1 MRKLFFNFAAVLL
14 AVVSF
19 AFTEDTTKAT
29 TTMYVFR
36 YDPTATNGYLKEN
49 VEDISPSNWKF
60 VGLDEELCSNDN
72 GKACRI
78 AVSAEYVD
86 DPLEPT
92 ALQGVTI
99 TASQSGTDAH
109 VTAVSGTGNQYSN
122 QLD

>member
-19 AFTEDTTKAT
+19 AFTDDTTKAT
-29 TTMYVFR
+29 TTMYVFE
-36 YDPTATNGYLKEN
+36 YDPTASGGYLKAD

-60 VGLDEELCSNDN
+60 VGLDEDLCSDND

-78 AVSAEYVD
+78 AVSSAFVD
-86 DPLEPT
+86 DPGNPT

-99 TASQSGTDAH
+99 SASQSGTTAH
-109 VTAVSGTGNQYSN
+109 VNAVSGTGNIYSN
-122 QLD
+122 EAD